1 MPPLDRQVKVCILYE
16 YKLGNAADLA
26 FLNVNRAFGDGTV
39 TNATVHRWFSQFQDG
54 EESLDREPT
63 AELEY
68 GEDGIEEDP
77 VIVEALLARQF
88 GLEPGTLHMHLDVLG
103 RGEKLKEARDAQQR
117 PSSDGVFPGESDD
130 CLLKLN
136 EPTTSAEEILAKNYG
151 TSTPGASGGSEV
163 KVELPDDYREGI
175 TVSDLLDAQLQ
186 NGARSQSSADTS
198 PTHNGRSAESNK
210 VRIGDNGLE
219 FRSTLESSM
228 NRGHPR
234 VDAAHS
240 SLSTPEA
247 RKFTPRAGGGVIARS
262 LACLAKYRAQRP
274 EPVPVSRAVVEAL
287 KPPPMAEASS
297 DPSTAVKAEYEEEPV
312 EERNGGTEEEA
323 HFETVQLS
331 SEAME
336 MKEHIVPL
344 F

>member
-117 PSSDGVFPGESDD
+117 VSSLRIGISFLFFFVAYSYAFP
-130 CLLKLN
+130 N
-136 EPTTSAEEILAKNYG
+136 FLALYN
-151 TSTPGASGGSEV
+151 
-163 KVELPDDYREGI
+163 
-175 TVSDLLDAQLQ
+175 AQL
-186 NGARSQSSADTS
+186 
-198 PTHNGRSAESNK
+198 
-210 VRIGDNGLE
+210 VR
-219 FRSTLESSM
+219 
-228 NRGHPR
+228 
-234 VDAAHS
+234 
-240 SLSTPEA
+240 
-247 RKFTPRAGGGVIARS
+247 
-262 LACLAKYRAQRP
+262 
-274 EPVPVSRAVVEAL
+274 EPVL
-287 KPPPMAEASS
+287 
-297 DPSTAVKAEYEEEPV
+297 
-312 EERNGGTEEEA
+312 
-323 HFETVQLS
+323 LW
-331 SEAME
+331 
-336 MKEHIVPL
+336 
-344 F
+344 